1 MTNLA
6 PLGSRLV
13 ALIIDYI
20 ILAIIGALLGS
31 LTGEEIL
38 GIGSG
43 FIFGVI
49 YNWYFWTQNRGQT
62 PGKMVMGIRVVKTD
76 GSPINTL
83 EAVVRYIGYHI
94 NTLIILLGWIW
105 AIFDGKKQGW
115 HDKLA
120 GTVVVR
126 A

>member
-1 MTNLA
+1 MNEA
-6 PLGSRLV
+6 SLGARLI
-13 ALIIDYI
+13 ALIIDSI
-20 ILAIIGALLGS
+20 ILSIIGALLGG

-76 GSPINTL
+76 GSSLNSL
-83 EAVVRYIGYHI
+83 EAVVRYIGYYI
-94 NTLIILLGWIW
+94 NTFLLMLGWIW
-105 AIFDGKKQGW
+105 AIFDGKKQGL